1 MPHAEVT
8 DELWEDFHTVVN
20 MTSRELEDWLRAEG
34 SGEETE
40 ALPDQA
46 GPSLG
51 RRVLGVLGKRRVD
64 LTEGDAQAMEKV
76 VREVRG
82 QRGPELEPKAGDEK
96 WRRHL
101 MDLGHDPLKPVP
113 HPGGGN
119 A

>member
-1 MPHAEVT
+1 MPHAEVS

-46 GPSLG
+46 GKHLG
-51 RRVLGVLGKRRVD
+51 RRVLGILGKRRTD
-64 LTEGDAQAMEKV
+64 LTEDDVHAMEKV

-82 QRGPELEPKAGDEK
+82 QRDPELEPKAGDER
-96 WRRHL
+96 WRHHL